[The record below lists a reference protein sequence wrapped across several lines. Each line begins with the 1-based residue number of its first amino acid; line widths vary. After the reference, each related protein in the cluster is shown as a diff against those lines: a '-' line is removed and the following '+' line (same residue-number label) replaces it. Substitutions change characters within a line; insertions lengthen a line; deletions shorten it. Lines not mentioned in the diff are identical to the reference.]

1 MRKYVQKNFTNEQSL
16 MHDGCRQEMMCYMS
30 HPNHHYYLIRLGLL
44 SSPALAELA
53 VWMKIS
59 NHIAFHDLR
68 NRVVSLI
75 LSSHLIFS
83 RALVAQ
89 RQARTYSLA
98 T

>member
-1 MRKYVQKNFTNEQSL
+1 MREYVQKNFTNEQSL

-30 HPNHHYYLIRLGLL
+30 HPNHYLIRLGLL
-44 SSPALAELA
+44 SSPAELA

-68 NRVVSLI
+68 NRAVPLI

-83 RALVAQ
+83 RALVAR
-89 RQARTYSLA
+89 RQARTYILPCNV
-98 T
+98 TQ